1 MKKLAVAVAIS
12 TCLVGLIIAGFPRLG
27 DAATIYG
34 CYGKF
39 IGMVRVVSGPG
50 KCDLKLE
57 IPMSWNSEGPIGPAG
72 PTGATGPQGPQG
84 AQGPAGPAGPE
95 GPQGAQGP
103 AGPAG
108 PEGPQGA
115 QGPAGPAGINVLAG
129 QQCPQGKAVAVVGFD
144 HNGIIICSPALPYEI
159 GERGPAGGIVF
170 YITHGGLHGL
180 EAARADQSAGAAWG
194 CYETEIAG
202 ADGTAVGTG
211 AQNTVDIVVGCHVS
225 GIAANIADNYTL
237 NGYDDWFLPSK
248 DELSLLYQQKDV
260 VGGFTTDYYWSSTEV
275 NNGTALMQQFV
286 GNGFQGGYGKD
297 FTLRVRA
304 VRAF

>member
-72 PTGATGPQGPQG
+72 PTGATGPQ
-84 AQGPAGPAGPE
+84 

-248 DELSLLYQQKDV
+248 DELNLLYQQKDV
-260 VGGFTTDYYWSSTEV
+260 VGGFAVDYYWSSTE
-275 NNGTALMQQFV
+275 GGSGYARAQGFDV
-286 GNGFQGGYGKD
+286 GNQEYGDKNYP
-297 FTLRVRA
+297 LRVRA